1 MSARMNI
8 TGGIEVSL
16 REDTED
22 LLVVTNTTTIIMM
35 LSWFREEREF
45 QGLVQEIITL
55 KVIDKIEECSQGKD
69 KMSLIVVE

>member
-16 REDTED
+16 REDTEG
-22 LLVVTNTTTIIMM
+22 LPVVTNTTTIIMM
-35 LSWFREEREF
+35 LSWFREEKEF

-55 KVIDKIEECSQGKD
+55 KVIDKIEECTQGKD
-69 KMSLIVVE
+69 KISLIVVE

>member
-8 TGGIEVSL
+8 TEGIEVSL

-22 LLVVTNTTTIIMM
+22 LPVVTNTTTITMM

-55 KVIDKIEECSQGKD
+55 KVIDKIEECTQGKD

>member
-1 MSARMNI
+1 MNI

>member
-1 MSARMNI
+1 MNI
-8 TGGIEVSL
+8 TEGIEVSL

-22 LLVVTNTTTIIMM
+22 LPVVTNTTTITMM

-55 KVIDKIEECSQGKD
+55 KVIDKIEECTQGKD

>member
-16 REDTED
+16 REDTEG
-22 LLVVTNTTTIIMM
+22 LPVVTNTTTIIMM

-55 KVIDKIEECSQGKD
+55 KVIDKIEECTQGKD
-69 KMSLIVVE
+69 KISLIVVE

>member
-8 TGGIEVSL
+8 TEGIEVSL

-22 LLVVTNTTTIIMM
+22 LPVVTNTTTIIMM

-55 KVIDKIEECSQGKD
+55 KVIDKIEECTLEKD